1 MEEWAKILV
10 GTGAGFMAGI
20 AAEPLKFRL
29 VLWAKT
35 RQARSALY
43 SDMGLIYHQLNR
55 VIDLCHGPGAVTTP
69 EQRKERERAIA
80 ILNSVSTG
88 LYDHYAAN
96 EKTAFLVLPEAA
108 AITDLYELVRKSAD
122 RSEVDWRERYCAVSR
137 VFLTFEKYFGE
148 GVIDLDLLLRE
159 RARHRETTV
168 NRIEHRYSVSPA
180 MGPADELNP
189 PIRDSQ
195 YPAPKRK

>member
-1 MEEWAKILV
+1 VEEWAKILV

-55 VIDLCHGPGAVTTP
+55 VIDLCHGHGAVATP
-69 EQRKERERAIA
+69 EQRKGREQAIA

-108 AITDLYELVRKSAD
+108 AITDVYGLIRKSAD
-122 RSEVDWRERYCAVSR
+122 RSEVDWRERKCAVGR
-137 VFLTFEKYFGE
+137 VFLAFERYFGE
-148 GVIDLDLLLRE
+148 GVIDEDMLLKE
-159 RARHRETTV
+159 RAQHRETTV
-168 NRIEHRYSVSPA
+168 DRMQRRNSVSPA

-195 YPAPKRK
+195 YPTPKT